1 MKNKINIK
9 VNRVAAIAELQSKLD
24 VLKAKIS
31 EDEAKQAEHEK
42 AIQEWNT
49 IVMNNILLK
58 NYEIATDRDGKAI
71 EEYGSG
77 TYRLFLN
84 IKDIQPRPSFRSQV
98 SWREREMEKDL
109 ERTIRLLGM
118 SVDESVSTKVFDSLG
133 DLL

>member
-1 MKNKINIK
+1 MANKINIK
-9 VNRVAAIAELQSKLD
+9 VNRVAAITELQFKLD
-24 VLKAKIS
+24 ALKAKIA
-31 EDEAKQAEHEK
+31 EDDAKQAEHEK

-49 IVMNNILLK
+49 IVMNNIVSG
-58 NYEIATDRDGKAI
+58 NYEFATDRGVVI

-84 IKDIQPRPSFRSQV
+84 IKDIQPRPAFNSQV
-98 SWREREMEKDL
+98 TWRDREMAKDL

>member
-1 MKNKINIK
+1 MANKINIK
-9 VNRVAAIAELQSKLD
+9 VNRVAAITELQSKLD
-24 VLKAKIS
+24 VLKAKIA

-49 IVMNNILLK
+49 TVMNNILLK
-58 NYEIATDRDGKAI
+58 NYEIPTDRGTAI

-84 IKDIQPRPSFRSQV
+84 IKDIPSRPSFHSQV
-98 SWREREMEKDL
+98 SWRERDMAKDL